1 PRRVSPAR
9 GSGPH
14 RGWRDGGPGRL
25 DGSIPWLCVPRF
37 DAAPLFCAL
46 LDREKGGQFTVA
58 PEGVVA
64 ARQYYERDT
73 GVLITEH
80 QTPTGLVRI
89 TDALA
94 LRSRADL
101 TDDAPAHRG
110 ALIRSVAVVEGSARI
125 DVGIQP
131 RGGARAEAVFS
142 GFEIQAF
149 AR

>member
-1 PRRVSPAR
+1 
-9 GSGPH
+9 
-14 RGWRDGGPGRL
+14 
-25 DGSIPWLCVPRF
+25 

-46 LDREKGGQFTVA
+46 LDREKGGQLTVA

-80 QTPTGLVRI
+80 QTPTGPVRL

-110 ALIRSVAVVEGSARI
+110 ALIRSVAVVEGGSRI
-125 DVGIQP
+125 GLGIQR
-131 RGGARAEAVFS
+131 RGGARAVAVFI
-142 GFEIQAF
+142 GVEIQAC
-149 AR
+149 ARPALRLHLLATRLLDGLWSTHTLGPGVRLDL